1 MDGTALLRGQ
11 MESMH
16 ATLEAAIGDCP
27 NAVLARKLPGSTIT
41 SIAAIYAHTVFGE
54 DGLMNGLVRGATP
67 VYYAGGWAQKIGLE
81 MPQGGLEPDWDV
93 KYDLGLF
100 RSYAAAVYQSTDDYL
115 ASASDA
121 EFDRIVDAGF
131 APPMP
136 IKAFVGNIL
145 LWHIAT
151 HQGEISALKGA
162 QGINGLVL
170 SH

>member
-1 MDGTALLRGQ
+1 MDGTGLLRGQ

-16 ATLEAAIGDCP
+16 GILEAAIGDCP
-27 NAVLARKLPGSTIT
+27 NEVLLTKLPGSTIS

-54 DGLMNGLVRGATP
+54 DGLLNGLARGTTP
-67 VYYAGGWAQKIGLE
+67 VYQSEGWAETIGLE

-100 RSYAAAVYQSTDDYL
+100 RSYAAAVYQSTDGYL

-121 EFDRIVDAGF
+121 EFDRVVDLGF

-136 IKAFVGNIL
+136 IKAFIGNVL
-145 LWHIAT
+145 LWHVAT

-162 QGINGLVL
+162 RGINGLVF